1 MISDDI
7 RWYQC
12 SHWISIIGPPSFVA
26 SWHRIASWHRH
37 IAMTD
42 EVAVGDAVEAHR
54 ELRSP
59 CHDAMMHDAMPVGGF
74 LSVLKISQ
82 RKHDSMLFLHVE
94 HEDDLC
100 PCVWYLRS
108 FDGFQAAFCQMSW
121 FSCRENI
128 VSWCQFS
135 WCSGLW
141 CDFSCL
147 MIFPQFSVVVTC
159 ERPIGPTTINGFRQ
173 RSRRQWTSMNGT
185 EMEMGKYGKCAW
197 QEVSD
202 CLSLSQTVSD
212 QSVPNIFQVGHM
224 SHMNFI
230 WVIGRSDG
238 ITIAIRRF
246 TRMVSFPSLGKTEVS
261 PMSLRTTWERC
272 TSRTVT
278 RFVPTKTNTY

>member
-1 MISDDI
+1 MQWRRTGNS
-7 RWYQC
+7 
-12 SHWISIIGPPSFVA
+12 
-26 SWHRIASWHRH
+26 
-37 IAMTD
+37 
-42 EVAVGDAVEAHR
+42 EVH
-54 ELRSP
+54 
-59 CHDAMMHDAMPVGGF
+59 AMMPWCHDAMPVGGF

-202 CLSLSQTVSD
+202 CLRSECSEHISGR
-212 QSVPNIFQVGHM
+212 SYESYEFHM
-224 SHMNFI
+224 SH
-230 WVIGRSDG
+230 RSQWWNHNCHQAIHPDG
-238 ITIAIRRF
+238 QLSI
-246 TRMVSFPSLGKTEVS
+246 
-261 PMSLRTTWERC
+261 TWEDG
-272 TSRTVT
+272 SQSDVPADYVRTLHFEDCHT
-278 RFVPTKTNTY
+278 LCAN